1 MSSDESMSS
10 GDTTGY
16 RLTPRAL
23 DDLDDIWR
31 FSAETWSIKQA
42 DRYIDELA
50 RVFETIA
57 IMPPLARERNEF
69 APPVRIHPH
78 ESHLIVYT
86 IEADHIAILRL
97 LGGQQ
102 EWISLLKAADL

>member
-1 MSSDESMSS
+1 MSSDESLSC
-10 GDTTGY
+10 GHTGGY

-57 IMPPLARERNEF
+57 IMPTLARERNEF

-86 IEADHIAILRL
+86 IEADHITILRS

>member
-1 MSSDESMSS
+1 MSSDEAMSS
-10 GDTTGY
+10 GDTRGY

-23 DDLDDIWR
+23 GDLDDIWR

-50 RVFETIA
+50 RIFETIA
-57 IMPPLARERNEF
+57 IMPTLARERNEF
-69 APPVRIHPH
+69 TPPVRIHLH

-86 IEADHIAILRL
+86 NEADHITILRL

-102 EWISLLKAADL
+102 DWISILKAADL

>member
-1 MSSDESMSS
+1 MSSDELPL
-10 GDTTGY
+10 GDTGLY

-31 FSAETWSIKQA
+31 FSAETWSVTQA
-42 DRYIDELA
+42 DRYIDELV

-57 IMPPLARERNEF
+57 SMPTLARARHEF
-69 APPVRIHPH
+69 VPPVRIHPYG
-78 ESHLIVYT
+78 SHLIVYT
-86 IEADHIAILRL
+86 IEADHIAVLRL

-102 EWISLLKAADL
+102 DWISILKAADL

>member
-1 MSSDESMSS
+1 MSSDKSLSS
-10 GDTTGY
+10 GDTRGY

-31 FSAETWSIKQA
+31 FSAETWSTKQA

-50 RVFETIA
+50 RVFETIS
-57 IMPPLARERNEF
+57 IMPTLARGRNEF
-69 APPVRIHPH
+69 APPVRIHLH
-78 ESHLIVYT
+78 ESHLIAYT
-86 IEADHIAILRL
+86 IEADHVTILRL

-102 EWISLLKAADL
+102 DWISILKAADL

>member
-1 MSSDESMSS
+1 MSS
-10 GDTTGY
+10 GDATGH

-57 IMPPLARERNEF
+57 IMPALARERNEF
-69 APPVRIHPH
+69 TPLARIHIHLH
-78 ESHLIVYT
+78 ESQLIVYT
-86 IEADHIAILRL
+86 IEADHISILRL
-97 LGGQQ
+97 LGGQKG
-102 EWISLLKAADL
+102 WISILKAADL